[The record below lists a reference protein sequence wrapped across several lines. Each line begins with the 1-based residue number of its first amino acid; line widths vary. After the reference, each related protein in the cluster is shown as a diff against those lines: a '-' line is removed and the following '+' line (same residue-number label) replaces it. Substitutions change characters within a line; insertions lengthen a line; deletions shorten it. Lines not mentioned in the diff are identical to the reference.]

1 MNWKLNEKNVINRAE
16 MILCD
21 GKISK
26 LNQGAF
32 AGFMTETDAHNVL
45 SSSLVYKVTWHLYSL
60 CFFLWTH
67 YLWYVYVDVPVLA
80 AQGCEFLQ

>member
-45 SSSLVYKVTWHLYSL
+45 SSSLIYKVTWHLYTACAS
-60 CFFLWTH
+60 FFGPITYDMCTLMF
-67 YLWYVYVDVPVLA
+67 
-80 AQGCEFLQ
+80 QC